1 MTNTDNS
8 LVVFKAI
15 VNFTSALEEIFG
27 EDSPLKLYHHLI
39 TKTTLAHSKAIT
51 KHIKAF
57 RAFCVDNRDAFE
69 VQDVSKLKVKKIS
82 YSDRVYINIGK
93 ILSIADKE
101 TSTVIW
107 QHLLTLAA
115 LVDPTGKARQIL
127 KTNIDNEQAAPES
140 NFLTNIIEKV
150 EQHVDPDSNPMEAVS
165 SIMKSGIFSDL
176 VGGMGNGL
184 QDGTLDLSKL
194 MGTVQNMVTSLS
206 EKMDTQSNEQ
216 SNGEN
221 PDPFGLIN
229 SMIGSINAG
238 AESANSNEGPDL
250 SAMMNMMGPMLGA
263 LNKAGKKNTLTIE
276 EQIDSKVEHA
286 KQNGTFVNTTTSTPT
301 TSTPTTSTP
310 TTTTPT
316 PTPTTTTPTP
326 TTTTTTPT
334 TTTD

>member
-27 EDSPLKLYHHLI
+27 EDRPLKLYHHLI

-194 MGTVQNMVTSLS
+194 MGTVQNMVGGMSGGSSDNNNPMAMMNT
-206 EKMDTQSNEQ
+206 MMANMNTD
-216 SNGEN
+216 EN
-221 PDPFGLIN
+221 N
-229 SMIGSINAG
+229 NNQQM
-238 AESANSNEGPDL
+238 PDL
-250 SAMMNMMGPMLGA
+250 SNIMNMMGPMLGA
-263 LNKAGKKNTLTIE
+263 LSG
-276 EQIDSKVEHA
+276 
-286 KQNGTFVNTTTSTPT
+286 GVN
-301 TSTPTTSTP
+301 
-310 TTTTPT
+310 
-316 PTPTTTTPTP
+316 
-326 TTTTTTPT
+326 TTPT
-334 TTTD
+334 TLNEPKKE